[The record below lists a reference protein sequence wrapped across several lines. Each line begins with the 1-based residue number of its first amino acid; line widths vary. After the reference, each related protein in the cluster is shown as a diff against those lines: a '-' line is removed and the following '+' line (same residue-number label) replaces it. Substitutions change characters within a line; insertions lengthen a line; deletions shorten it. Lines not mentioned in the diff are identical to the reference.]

1 MKKTLVALAAV
12 AATGGAFAQA
22 TMTGAFGFS
31 YFQSNSSA
39 GVTASGVGTDSN
51 QLNFAISEDMG
62 NGTKLS
68 AAVGINLGAESGS
81 GSTARD
87 MSLSLSTASMGKF
100 TFANTYGGNYLAN
113 GIAAVGSDYELDNS
127 GGAGAAGA
135 LGTRSV
141 NDSISWS
148 MPLSPELTIG
158 ITYQEPTT
166 DAGSGAGASGT
177 AANTSDYQRSNTYS
191 LTYKSGPLTA
201 NFGYRTFDMANAAT
215 GNSST
220 LNRGSAAYDMG
231 VAKIGAGW
239 SQTTTTY
246 GATSTDTLVGFAI
259 PVGQLTLSGQFAN
272 RTTAGNK
279 LSSADVTYSGKVL
292 TAVYSLSKRTDVLA
306 TYKTWDAA
314 YGATST
320 PSSLGTAVYHYF

>member
-12 AATGGAFAQA
+12 AVTGGAFAQA
-22 TMTGAFGFS
+22 TMTGAVAYGWN
-31 YFQSNSSA
+31 QATSST
-39 GVTASGVGTDSN
+39 GTSASGVGVNSN
-51 QLNFAISEDMG
+51 QLNFAISEDME

-68 AAVGINLGAESGS
+68 AAIGFNLGGESGS
-81 GSTARD
+81 GTTGRD
-87 MSLSLSTASMGKF
+87 VTLTLNTASMGKF

-113 GIAAVGSDYELDNS
+113 GIAAVGSDYEQDNS

-148 MPLSPELTIG
+148 MPLSTELTIG
-158 ITYQEPTT
+158 ITYQEPAT
-166 DAGSGAGASGT
+166 DAGVGAGASGT

-191 LTYKSGPLTA
+191 LTYKSGPLAA

-220 LNRGSAAYDMG
+220 LNRGQAAYDMG

-239 SQTTTTY
+239 SQTTATY
-246 GATSTDTLVGFAI
+246 GNTSTDTLVGLSI
-259 PVGQLTLSGQFAN
+259 PLGQLTLSTQLAN
-272 RTTAGNK
+272 RTTAGNAK
-279 LSSADVTYSGKVL
+279 SSADVSYSGKVI

-320 PSSLGTAVYHYF
+320 PSNLTAVMYHYF